1 MVLFLPP
8 PKDDAYEPPDL
19 VSVAATPS
27 GGVRVVVVA
36 PPPVLLKKQHPET
49 WSMLEVLE
57 LVGYEVEC
65 LNAEEIEGLGE
76 IAFAGA
82 PEMFLGA
89 DGEAHAMGDHLGPPW
104 RRQCRGSAHR
114 CCP

>member
-8 PKDDAYEPPDL
+8 PKEDAYEPPDL

-82 PEMFLGA
+82 PDMFLGA
-89 DGEAHAMGDHLGPPW
+89 DGEAHAMGDHLGPP
-104 RRQCRGSAHR
+104 
-114 CCP
+114 

>member
-57 LVGYEVEC
+57 LVGYEIEC
-65 LNAEEIEGLGE
+65 LNAEEIEGLGQFQGKRMNVTKLQAE
-76 IAFAGA
+76 SA
-82 PEMFLGA
+82 PAA
-89 DGEAHAMGDHLGPPW
+89 DEW
-104 RRQCRGSAHR
+104 RQAIEDAINA
-114 CCP
+114 

>member
-8 PKDDAYEPPDL
+8 PKEDAYEPPEL

-57 LVGYEVEC
+57 LVGCEVEC

-76 IAFAGA
+76 IDGFA
-82 PEMFLGA
+82 L
-89 DGEAHAMGDHLGPPW
+89 PPLPVSLAVGRTW
-104 RRQCRGSAHR
+104 GTMEEVGG
-114 CCP
+114 